1 MLAYWIWVLSYILN
15 FLIPAYFSS
24 SGILLVDEIEAGIHS
39 KALKNFI
46 GKLLNVC
53 TSNNVQIFL
62 TTHSLET
69 IDIILDDCPD
79 RLNDISIYHIR
90 NQGNQTLT
98 KNYNEE
104 KLLTLRNEIGFDVR

>member
-1 MLAYWIWVLSYILN
+1 MLVN
-15 FLIPAYFSS
+15 
-24 SGILLVDEIEAGIHS
+24 EIEAGIHS

-90 NQGNQTLT
+90 NQRNQTLT
-98 KNYNEE
+98 KNYNGE